1 MEVTINGQTF
11 SFYDYPYVGLTN
23 PWKYEA
29 KCKPFKPEIKEGG
42 GNCKYADTG
51 YIIEQSAT
59 DGKELER
66 ARAAIN
72 AAISE
77 FKFTGLDAAAAAI
90 VDWAN
95 TNYAKWV
102 EHEDWVY
109 KMAAASTNR
118 KQGCCATQATRS
130 GWARNALKSM
140 NDFYDFTESW
150 KDIRANIQVAQDAFQ
165 DDQLSEAETNE
176 IVATA
181 NQRIADVNLKIAQ
194 NESLITKLTG
204 ANMVVKIGVA
214 AAVLLA
220 GFLLYRAFKSKS

>member
-23 PWKYEA
+23 PWKHEC
-29 KCKPFKPEIKEGG
+29 KCKFGKPEIKSNG
-42 GNCKYADTG
+42 GNCQYADTG
-51 YIIEQSAT
+51 YIKGQSAK
-59 DGKELER
+59 DGQELER

-72 AAISE
+72 AAVSE
-77 FKFTGLDAAAAAI
+77 FKFTGLDAAATAI

-95 TNYAKWV
+95 TNYEKWS
-102 EHEDWVY
+102 EHQVWTY
-109 KMAAASTNR
+109 RMAAASTPR
-118 KQGCCATQATRS
+118 KWGCCKGQSTRE
-130 GWARNALKSM
+130 GWASNADTSM
-140 NDFYDFTESW
+140 NDFYDFTEAW

-165 DDQLSEAETNE
+165 DDQISEAETNE

-194 NESLITKLTG
+194 SESLITKLTG

>member
-23 PWKYEA
+23 AWKHECT
-29 KCKPFKPEIKEGG
+29 CKAFKPEIKDNG
-42 GNCKYADTG
+42 GNCQYADTG
-51 YIIEQSAT
+51 YIKGQSAT
-59 DGKELER
+59 DAQELER

-95 TNYAKWV
+95 TNYQKWV
-102 EHEDWVY
+102 EHEEWVY
-109 KMAAASTNR
+109 RMAAASTSR
-118 KQGCCATQATRS
+118 KMGCCATQKTRS
-130 GWARNALKSM
+130 GWANNAKVSM
-140 NDFYDFTESW
+140 DEFYDFTEAW

-165 DDQLSEAETNE
+165 DDQISEAETNE

-194 NESLITKLTG
+194 SESLITKLTG

-220 GFLLYRAFKSKS
+220 GFLLYRAFKTKR